1 MKYNFDKII
10 DRHHTDAIKI
20 ERIHEVLKR
29 DDVIP
34 MWIADMDFATPD
46 FILDVIKQRFEHP
59 ILGYTERNEDWY
71 QAIIEWQKNRFG
83 WNVEHEWVNF
93 VPGIVPGIAFPSN
106 ASPSLVTKFSSRL
119 QSILLTS
126 TFRKQ
131 QKNCGGITTHN

>member
-46 FILDVIKQRFEHP
+46 FILDVIKQRFESSDTQNATKIGIKP
-59 ILGYTERNEDWY
+59 SSNGKKIDSDGM
-71 QAIIEWQKNRFG
+71 
-83 WNVEHEWVNF
+83 WNMS
-93 VPGIVPGIAFPSN
+93 G
-106 ASPSLVTKFSSRL
+106 
-119 QSILLTS
+119 
-126 TFRKQ
+126 
-131 QKNCGGITTHN
+131 